1 MVGAGRTIVG
11 NTIMQQITLQPVP
24 SQQTQVILD
33 GQTCAISIYV
43 KNQCMF
49 LDLVVNGTQIAY
61 AVQCKNLV
69 SLVPTAYLGFTGWL
83 VLFDT
88 QGTSDPIY
96 TGLGSRWVLLYLDE
110 ADLEAYAVANQ

>member
-1 MVGAGRTIVG
+1 
-11 NTIMQQITLQPVP
+11 MQQIALQPVP

-96 TGLGSRWVLLYLDE
+96 TGLGTRWVLLYLDE
-110 ADLEAYAVANQ
+110 ADLEAYGVANQ